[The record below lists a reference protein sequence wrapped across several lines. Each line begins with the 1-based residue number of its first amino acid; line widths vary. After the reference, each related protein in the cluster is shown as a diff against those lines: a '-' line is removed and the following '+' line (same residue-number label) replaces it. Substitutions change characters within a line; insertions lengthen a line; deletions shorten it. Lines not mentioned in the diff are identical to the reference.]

1 MRATEFIA
9 EEINPDI
16 LHPEFK
22 HKQVIG
28 DYTYTAKWNRDRELR
43 IRCYDGRKLVGQVD
57 FYVWGVGKPGGKDGF
72 LASGGTEVKPEY
84 RRKGIAYTMYAY
96 AKMLGNDIRSG
107 ALSPDGRA
115 MWDAWTK
122 SGEAKH
128 LTNEEINPDILH
140 PEFKDEQVIGDY
152 TYTAASSMGSDND
165 NYLVIKAYHG
175 PTNDPLN
182 WVAQVSFFI
191 RGTPES
197 GYLES
202 LNTWVAREYR
212 EKGIART
219 MYSYA
224 KMLGNTVKPSSTQ
237 TDMGK
242 KMWSG
247 WKQSGDAEHLLR

>member
-28 DYTYTAKWNRDRELR
+28 DYTYTA
-43 IRCYDGRKLVGQVD
+43 
-57 FYVWGVGKPGGKDGF
+57 
-72 LASGGTEVKPEY
+72 
-84 RRKGIAYTMYAY
+84 
-96 AKMLGNDIRSG
+96 
-107 ALSPDGRA
+107 
-115 MWDAWTK
+115 
-122 SGEAKH
+122 
-128 LTNEEINPDILH
+128 
-140 PEFKDEQVIGDY
+140 
-152 TYTAASSMGSDND
+152 ASSMGSDND

-175 PTNDPLN
+175 PTNYPLN